1 MEKYTTLYDVLII
14 GAGPSGSNAAI
25 SYKNLNPNLKVGL
38 IDKSIFPRDKSCGD
52 AIGPGVISALK
63 RFNNQHI
70 LDNEPQVVSTTLYGP
85 ENIGIQNYIPEVKN
99 KEDSIVYVI
108 PRIDL
113 DNRILNLAKD
123 LDVDVFE
130 GYSFV
135 SFEKDSDNKLVVEIK
150 NGDNIT
156 KLGTKILVG
165 ADGANSRVRKQLNVN
180 TNSDWHKAIA
190 IRAYIDSPNY
200 LEIFK
205 ERTLMFEINVS
216 AEKGYAWAFPSK
228 GNLLNI
234 GIGVP
239 LNIFKK
245 EKLDINVLLQD
256 FITQLTNR
264 GVVVENI
271 RDEKS
276 YLLPFASSRPKF
288 KNDINVALIGD
299 ASSMINPMSGEGIF
313 YGMEAGYLLA
323 KNTYNL
329 IDSSDL
335 TKGIADYEKA
345 FSKRFRKHYLSCA
358 LARLLLQSPFMTK
371 RLLKVAS
378 NDQNTIDFVVELL
391 FDEAYLTFGEVMKIV
406 YKFLLP
412 SKLLFCYQKTKRKRP
427 DLLN

>member
-38 IDKSIFPRDKSCGD
+38 IDKSVFPRDKSCGD

-63 RFNNQHI
+63 RFNNHHI

-135 SFEKDSDNKLVVEIK
+135 SFEKDLDNKLVVEIK
-150 NGDNIT
+150 NGDSIT

-288 KNDINVALIGD
+288 RNDINVALIGD

-329 IDSSDL
+329 IDSPDL

-412 SKLLFCYQKTKRKRP
+412 SKVLMLLSK
-427 DLLN
+427 N

>member
-135 SFEKDSDNKLVVEIK
+135 SFEKDLDNKLIVEIK
-150 NGDNIT
+150 NGDNFT
-156 KLGTKILVG
+156 KLGAKILVG

-329 IDSSDL
+329 IDSPDL

-412 SKLLFCYQKTKRKRP
+412 SKVLMLLSK
-427 DLLN
+427 N

>member
-156 KLGTKILVG
+156 KLGAKILVG

-288 KNDINVALIGD
+288 KNDLNVALIGD

-329 IDSSDL
+329 IDSPEL

-412 SKLLFCYQKTKRKRP
+412 SKVLMLLSK
-427 DLLN
+427 N

>member
-38 IDKSIFPRDKSCGD
+38 IDKSVFPRDKSCGD

-63 RFNNQHI
+63 RFNNHHI

-135 SFEKDSDNKLVVEIK
+135 SFKKDMDNKLVVEIK
-150 NGDNIT
+150 NGDNII
-156 KLGTKILVG
+156 KLGAKILVG

-329 IDSSDL
+329 IDSPEL

-412 SKLLFCYQKTKRKRP
+412 SKVLMLLSK
-427 DLLN
+427 N

>member
-25 SYKNLNPNLKVGL
+25 SYKNLNPDLKVGL

-135 SFEKDSDNKLVVEIK
+135 SFEKDLDNKLIVEIK
-150 NGDNIT
+150 NGDNTT
-156 KLGTKILVG
+156 KLGAKILVG

-288 KNDINVALIGD
+288 RNDINVALIGD

-329 IDSSDL
+329 IDSPEL

-391 FDEAYLTFGEVMKIV
+391 FDEAYLTFGEVIKIV

-412 SKLLFCYQKTKRKRP
+412 SKVLMLLSK
-427 DLLN
+427 N

>member
-1 MEKYTTLYDVLII
+1 MEKNMELYDVLII
-14 GAGPSGSNAAI
+14 GGGPSGSNAAI
-25 SYKNLNPNLKVGL
+25 SYKKFNPSLKVGL
-38 IDKSIFPRDKSCGD
+38 IDKSVFPRDKSCGD

-63 RFNNQHI
+63 RFNNEHI
-70 LDNEPQVVSTTLYGP
+70 LDHEPQVVSTTLYGP

-108 PRIDL
+108 PRVDL

-123 LDVDVFE
+123 LEVDVFE

-135 SFEKDSDNKLVVEIK
+135 SFEKDLDNKLVVKIK
-150 NGDNIT
+150 NEHKII
-156 KLGTKILVG
+156 KFGTKILVG
-165 ADGANSRVRKQLNVN
+165 ADGANSRVRKQLNVK

-228 GNLLNI
+228 GQLLNI

-245 EKLDINVLLQD
+245 EKLDINVLLRD
-256 FITQLTNR
+256 FITQLRNR
-264 GVVVENI
+264 GVIVENV

-288 KNDINVALIGD
+288 RNDTNVALIGD

-323 KNTYNL
+323 KNTHNL
-329 IDSSDL
+329 LDTQDL
-335 TKGIADYEKA
+335 IKGISNYEKA
-345 FSKRFRKHYLSCA
+345 FSKRFKKHYLSCA

-378 NDQNTIDFVVELL
+378 NDQETIDFVVELL
-391 FDEAYLTFGEVMKIV
+391 FDEAYLTFSEVIKIT

-412 SKLLFCYQKTKRKRP
+412 SKLLMFLSK
-427 DLLN
+427 N

>member
-63 RFNNQHI
+63 RFNNHHI

-135 SFEKDSDNKLVVEIK
+135 SFEKDLDNKLVVEIK
-150 NGDNIT
+150 NGDNII
-156 KLGTKILVG
+156 KLGAKILVG

-329 IDSSDL
+329 IDSPDL

-412 SKLLFCYQKTKRKRP
+412 SKVLMLLSK
-427 DLLN
+427 N

>member
-135 SFEKDSDNKLVVEIK
+135 SFEKDLDNKLVVEIK

-156 KLGTKILVG
+156 KLGAKILVG

-412 SKLLFCYQKTKRKRP
+412 SKVLMLLSK
-427 DLLN
+427 N

>member
-25 SYKNLNPNLKVGL
+25 SYKNLNPDLKVGL

-135 SFEKDSDNKLVVEIK
+135 SFEKDLDNKLVVEIK

-156 KLGTKILVG
+156 KLGAKILVG

-288 KNDINVALIGD
+288 RNDINVALIGD

-329 IDSSDL
+329 IDSPEL

-412 SKLLFCYQKTKRKRP
+412 SKVLMLLSK
-427 DLLN
+427 N

>member
-38 IDKSIFPRDKSCGD
+38 VDKSIFPRDKSCGD

-135 SFEKDSDNKLVVEIK
+135 SFEKDLDNKLIVEIK

-156 KLGTKILVG
+156 KLGAKILVG

-329 IDSSDL
+329 IDSPELS
-335 TKGIADYEKA
+335 KGIADYEKA

-358 LARLLLQSPFMTK
+358 VARLLLQSPFMTK

-412 SKLLFCYQKTKRKRP
+412 SKVLMLLSK
-427 DLLN
+427 N

>member
-25 SYKNLNPNLKVGL
+25 SYKNLNPDLKVGL

-135 SFEKDSDNKLVVEIK
+135 SFEKDLDNKLVVEIK

-156 KLGTKILVG
+156 KLGAKILVG

-288 KNDINVALIGD
+288 RNDINVALIGD

-329 IDSSDL
+329 IDSPDL

-345 FSKRFRKHYLSCA
+345 FSKRFRKHYLSCT

-412 SKLLFCYQKTKRKRP
+412 SKVLMLLSK
-427 DLLN
+427 N